1 MTETDS
7 APADVL
13 LAQDGAA
20 DVELTLRAL
29 RQGAPGVRVAVA
41 RDGAE
46 ALDFLLARGQHAA
59 RATLPP
65 VTVALVDIR
74 LARIDGLTLIDRL
87 RAHPRTARLPIV
99 VLTAS
104 LDPHDRSEA
113 YRVGANSF
121 VEMPV
126 AFDAFVQVIG
136 DVARYWMRINRT

>member
-1 MTETDS
+1 VSTE
-7 APADVL
+7 APADLL

-29 RQGAPGVRVAVA
+29 EQGAPGVRVAVA

-46 ALDFLLARGQHAA
+46 ALDFLLARDGHAG
-59 RATLPP
+59 RASLPP
-65 VTVALVDIR
+65 VSAALVDLR

-87 RAHPRTARLPIV
+87 RTHPRTARLPIV

-104 LDPHDRSEA
+104 LDPADRAEA
-113 YRVGANSF
+113 YRAGANSF

-126 AFDAFVQVIG
+126 AFDAFVRIIG
-136 DVARYWMRINRT
+136 EVARYWTSINRPS